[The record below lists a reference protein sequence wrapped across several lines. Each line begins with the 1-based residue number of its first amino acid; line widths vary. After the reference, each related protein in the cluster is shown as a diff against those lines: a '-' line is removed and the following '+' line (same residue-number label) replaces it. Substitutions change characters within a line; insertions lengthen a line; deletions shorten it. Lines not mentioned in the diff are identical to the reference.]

1 MVKADLVMKI
11 QSPTGNVTLEL
22 ISVTNEHF
30 IYSSEY
36 PIFFTLSAYDF
47 DRLTGV
53 DPRLISGEKG
63 GI

>member
-1 MVKADLVMKI
+1 
-11 QSPTGNVTLEL
+11 
-22 ISVTNEHF
+22 VTNEHF